1 MAAVLDLAGLAQAH
15 EAVAG
20 AASAVAGGAEA
31 WDVAH
36 AHEPLHDFIQRA
48 VVADIELGGVF
59 FFWFWL
65 YIAANAGA
73 GSAAD
78 LADADVQRTRA
89 DFLVLAGGDDHAGVW
104 HSDADAG
111 DDLDEGIVV
120 DAVVE
125 FVWID
130 VVGVFHAWHADGVWA
145 DAVDGFQMFG
155 VHQQAGEFVAIEL
168 KPEEHAQANVVDA
181 AFHGAVHRFGVPC
194 VVVLWPGWMELLVA
208 FLVVGF
214 LEEDVG
220 TDASVLE
227 HLVFFNS
234 RGSDVDVDTTN
245 HAIVMG
251 GIINGVDAFEDILDR
266 IVHRIFACFDGQT
279 LVTHV
284 FQGAHFGSDFFLGQL
299 LAGDVLVLGVV
310 WAVNAAIDAVVGQ
323 VQRREHDDAVAVE
336 VLLDLLSQRH
346 DLGVFLRIVAGQE
359 HGSFSVGQALAQL
372 GLFEDLIDE
381 GEIVFVGVG
390 ISQRIQDFLMVDEF
404 FCFQ

>member
-1 MAAVLDLAGLAQAH
+1 M
-15 EAVAG
+15 
-20 AASAVAGGAEA
+20 
-31 WDVAH
+31 
-36 AHEPLHDFIQRA
+36 
-48 VVADIELGGVF
+48 
-59 FFWFWL
+59 
-65 YIAANAGA
+65 
-73 GSAAD
+73 
-78 LADADVQRTRA
+78 QRTRA

-130 VVGVFHAWHADGVWA
+130 VVSVFHAWHADGVWA

-155 VHQQAGEFVAIEL
+155 VHEEPGEFVAIEL
-168 KPEEHAQANVVDA
+168 KPEEHAQTNVVDA
-181 AFHGAVHRFGVPC
+181 AFHGAVHGFGVPC
-194 VVVLWPGWMELLVA
+194 VVVLWPGWMELLIA

-220 TDASVLE
+220 ADAGILE
-227 HLVFFNS
+227 HLVFLDS
-234 RGSDVDVDTTN
+234 RGSNVHIDTTD

-251 GIINGVDAFEDILDR
+251 GVVDGVDAFEDVLDR
-266 IVHRIFACFDGQT
+266 IVHRILASFDGQA
-279 LVTHV
+279 LV
-284 FQGAHFGSDFFLGQL
+284 AHILQRAHLRSDLFLGQL

-323 VQRREHDDAVAVE
+323 IQRREHDDAVAVE
-336 VLLDLLSQRH
+336 VLLDLLSQGH

-372 GLFEDLIDE
+372 GLFEDLIDK